1 MTLLH
6 TLLSVFKIYFFSF
19 NGQNYFLQYIKGI
32 QERLEDGDT
41 AAADD
46 LPELHA
52 TLSGLKATATVTAH
66 ANIEDAR
73 KCCGGQGFLMSS
85 GIGKLS
91 PDFAEWVSIL

>member
-1 MTLLH
+1 M
-6 TLLSVFKIYFFSF
+6 
-19 NGQNYFLQYIKGI
+19 
-32 QERLEDGDT
+32 EDGDT

-91 PDFAEWVSIL
+91 PDFAEWVSIYKRRESVCITYMESICS

>member
-1 MTLLH
+1 M
-6 TLLSVFKIYFFSF
+6 
-19 NGQNYFLQYIKGI
+19 
-32 QERLEDGDT
+32 EDGDT

-91 PDFAEWVSIL
+91 PDFAEWVSIYKRRESVHRVYGKALVD